1 MENQRL
7 RDELTKARAHHEV
20 ETRKLKDELETARA
34 GYAGDDD
41 LVKLYHAGTGLSE
54 RQAVEAKS
62 LKAEVQREKD
72 EQEQREREFTLAM
85 AAKDNH
91 VATLDKNIRRLE
103 DRLSSLTIEYTDTE
117 TDLKKRMAGSRDQ
130 LKAAVILNKKLQGD
144 MLERSKMFEELRQRK
159 TVEDKDGDLLDKL
172 RKVEHHCE
180 GYRKTTADQQK
191 LIEQLSKENTK
202 LVRDCGR
209 HRGYQGR

>member
-7 RDELTKARAHHEV
+7 RDELKKARAHHEV

-41 LVKLYHAGTGLSE
+41 LVKLYHAGTWLFE

-62 LKAEVQREKD
+62 LKPRFSVKRTNKNSE
-72 EQEQREREFTLAM
+72 EREFTLAM

-91 VATLDKNIRRLE
+91 VATLDENTRRLE
-103 DRLSSLTIEYTDTE
+103 NRLSSLTIEYTDTE